1 MKHVLAALC
10 AAAGLALVPT
20 AVSGQSPTGTFPKP
34 QWFHE
39 VVRRPDTPTQI
50 PGPDHLRD
58 HVVDG
63 KLRLTLEQAIQLA
76 IANDTD
82 VRIDELSYQAAR
94 YNILRAYGVFD
105 PLLTATYGLSS
116 NTEPTLSQLSGATT
130 LNTASENTDVNYA
143 QLFQTGTTFSADF
156 ATGRTSDNDSFDFIN
171 PYITSV
177 LTLTVTQPLL
187 KNRGFFPNRAPILI
201 AQRNLQQ
208 SRASFEAQL
217 NGIIQQVVND
227 YWNVVFARE
236 NLLVI
241 QKSVDQ
247 AQATYDHNK
256 KELELGALSPLD
268 IYRPE
273 ADVAARRVQAIQAE
287 YSLKDAEDALR
298 EILAADL
305 DPSVGL
311 MDLDLIEPAEPSG
324 TLLTTDA
331 DQAIQT
337 AMAKRPELEALRQ
350 QMGIDDINLRLA
362 HNELQPSLNLQGF
375 YSSNGLSGNQLNNN
389 VTPPVVTSYGGLGS
403 ALGQIGNFK
412 YPYYGFTLTLSLP
425 VRNRAAEADLATD
438 QINKRHDLYNVRG
451 QEQNI
456 RLQAKNAVHEL
467 EQAKL
472 SMAAAK
478 IERNLQ
484 EKNLEAE
491 QRKYDLGTETIF
503 FVLDA
508 QTELATAEVDLVQA
522 QISYQRA
529 LADLDYATGELL
541 EKNHV
546 QIHDPK

>member
-1 MKHVLAALC
+1 
-10 AAAGLALVPT
+10 
-20 AVSGQSPTGTFPKP
+20 
-34 QWFHE
+34 
-39 VVRRPDTPTQI
+39 
-50 PGPDHLRD
+50 
-58 HVVDG
+58 
-63 KLRLTLEQAIQLA
+63 
-76 IANDTD
+76 
-82 VRIDELSYQAAR
+82 
-94 YNILRAYGVFD
+94 
-105 PLLTATYGLSS
+105 
-116 NTEPTLSQLSGATT
+116 
-130 LNTASENTDVNYA
+130 
-143 QLFQTGTTFSADF
+143 
-156 ATGRTSDNDSFDFIN
+156 
-171 PYITSV
+171 
-177 LTLTVTQPLL
+177 
-187 KNRGFFPNRAPILI
+187 
-201 AQRNLQQ
+201 
-208 SRASFEAQL
+208 
-217 NGIIQQVVND
+217 
-227 YWNVVFARE
+227 
-236 NLLVI
+236 
-241 QKSVDQ
+241 
-247 AQATYDHNK
+247 
-256 KELELGALSPLD
+256 
-268 IYRPE
+268 
-273 ADVAARRVQAIQAE
+273 
-287 YSLKDAEDALR
+287 
-298 EILAADL
+298 
-305 DPSVGL
+305 
-311 MDLDLIEPAEPSG
+311 
-324 TLLTTDA
+324 
-331 DQAIQT
+331 
-337 AMAKRPELEALRQ
+337 LEALRQ

-362 HNELQPSLNLQGF
+362 QNELQPSLNLQGF

>member
-1 MKHVLAALC
+1 VKHVLAALC
-10 AAAGLALVPT
+10 AAAALALVPM
-20 AVSGQSPTGTFPKP
+20 AISAQSPIGTFPKP

-39 VVRRPDTPTQI
+39 VVRRPDTPTQV

-58 HVVDG
+58 YVVDG

-94 YNILRAYGVFD
+94 YNILRAYSAFD
-105 PLLTATYGLSS
+105 PLLSATYGVSS
-116 NTEPTLSQLSGATT
+116 NTQPTLSQLSGATT
-130 LNTASENTDVNYA
+130 LNTASENTDLNYA

-156 ATGRTSDNDSFDFIN
+156 TTGRISDNDTFDFIN
-171 PYITSV
+171 PYITSA

-201 AQRNLQQ
+201 AQRNLRQ

-236 NLLVI
+236 NLVVI

-287 YSLKDAEDALR
+287 YSLKEAEDALR
-298 EILAADL
+298 EILGADL

-311 MDLDLIEPAEPSG
+311 MDVDLIEPAEPSG
-324 TLLTTDA
+324 TLLTMDA

-375 YSSNGLSGNQLNNN
+375 YSSNGLSGNQLDTS
-389 VTPPVVTSYGGLGS
+389 VTPPVVTSYGGLGA
-403 ALGQIGNFK
+403 ALGQIGTFK
-412 YPYYGFTLTLSLP
+412 YPYYGFNLTLSLP

-438 QINKRHDLYNVRG
+438 QINKRHDLYSVRG

-472 SMAAAK
+472 SMAAAT

-522 QISYQRA
+522 QINYQRA